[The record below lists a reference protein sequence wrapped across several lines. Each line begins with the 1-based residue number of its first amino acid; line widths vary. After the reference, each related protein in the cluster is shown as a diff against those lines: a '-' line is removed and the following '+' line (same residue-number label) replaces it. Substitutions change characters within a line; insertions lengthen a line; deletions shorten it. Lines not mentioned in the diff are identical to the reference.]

1 MAKLVVCLDG
11 TNQVFNQPHPTNIAL
26 IFTALGGSASDAGN
40 GSFETA
46 LAGGAGQGKYLPG
59 VGTQGNIFLKALGA
73 AFGDGIAEPIVRGYT
88 FLSRAWSPGDQ
99 IYITGFSRG
108 ATAARAL
115 AGFVVGQGLL
125 NPANYDVND
134 KNAAY
139 VRAIAAWYQ
148 YREPKPDFAQQ
159 ARLELI
165 SGTIG
170 QSVPTLAPA
179 DFQVPPQIE
188 AVGVFDTVSSLGLP
202 HLDSDGDARFDFSIC
217 DTSLSPAVLNGFHA
231 LAADESR
238 DLFSPTFW
246 ADRAN
251 VVQHV
256 FPGTHSNVGGGYPER
271 GLSDGALDWM
281 LGQLVGAGMPANPAL
296 IAPPITPRATD
307 VARDDGASFPFN
319 NTPRRPRAFPS
330 AAVVDAFLRTRV
342 GQSVEMLPN
351 PNPAPYSPV
360 GRYADGSALI

>member
-11 TNQVFNQPHPTNIAL
+11 TDQVLNQPHPTNIAL
-26 IFTALGGSASDAGN
+26 IFTALGGAASAAGN
-40 GSFETA
+40 GSFETT
-46 LAGGAGQGKYLPG
+46 LPAGQGKYLPG

-88 FLSRAWSPGDQ
+88 FLSRAWASGDE

-115 AGFVVGQGLL
+115 AGFVVAQGLL
-125 NPANYDVND
+125 DPTRYDVND
-134 KNAAY
+134 KDAAY

-148 YREPKPDFAQQ
+148 YRQPRPNFAQQ
-159 ARLELI
+159 ARLEII

-170 QSVPTLAPA
+170 QQIPSLVPA
-179 DFQVPPQIE
+179 DFQPPPTIK

-217 DTSLSPAVLNGFHA
+217 DTTLSPFVLNGFHA

-246 ADRAN
+246 AEGPN
-251 VVQHV
+251 VTQHV

-271 GLSDGALDWM
+271 GLSDAALDWM
-281 LGQLVGAGMPANPAL
+281 LGQLVGVGLPANPAL
-296 IAPPITPRATD
+296 ITPPIAPRPAD
-307 VARDDGASFPFN
+307 VARDDGARFPFN
-319 NTPRRPRAFPS
+319 NTPRRPRAFPDKV
-330 AAVVDAFLRTRV
+330 VVDPFLKARV
-342 GQSVEMLPN
+342 GLSVEMLPD
-351 PNPAPYSPV
+351 PTPRPYAPV
-360 GRYADGSALI
+360 GRYADGSALV